1 MSWFEE
7 QLKYRQEVDDENFQK
22 ALDAITASVM
32 GHNLSRFFDDKTL
45 TQNAI
50 EEILKYYQ
58 CKTKI
63 EDIPS
68 NCKTIEEQ
76 LEYIMR
82 PLGIMRRNVELDRD
96 WYNNSTGAM
105 LASIKESGTVIAL
118 IPNKISGYSY
128 FNSDTGKRVKVTK
141 KVAEHIGREA
151 ICFYQPLPLKAIT
164 IKHLGK
170 YIYKQLTF
178 SDKFM
183 TLFIMAL
190 TTALG
195 MATPKLTQLLFGPVL
210 NSGSEKVLLALIV
223 FMICFGTAKLL
234 FSTFQQLINARIN
247 VKISMAVQAAVMNR
261 ILSLPS
267 SFFKEYS
274 SGELSQRASYI
285 ETLCN
290 TLVTTVTSTGLT
302 FVFSFAYIGQ
312 IMSFAP
318 SLSVTALVVTAV
330 SAIVS
335 LISALVQMNI
345 SRQQMLLMTR
355 SSGLTYST
363 ISGIQKIK
371 LAGAQKRMF
380 SRWASIY
387 AQQSELAYNPP
398 RFIVFNNT
406 INLAVSSIGLLIM
419 YYVAFTNNVNVADY
433 YAFNASYGMITAAIT
448 SLTGMVLIAADIKPI
463 LEMSK
468 PILEAVPE
476 VSEGK
481 ETVNKLSGSIELSN
495 VSFRYSDNMP
505 KVIDNLSLK
514 IKPGEYVAIVGSTG
528 CGKSTLVRLLLGFE
542 TPQRGSIY
550 YDRKDIN
557 KLDIKSLRKKIG
569 VVMQNGKLFQDDIY
583 SNIVISAPETDL
595 DGAWEAA
602 RLAAIDEDI
611 RKMPMGMNT
620 LISDG
625 QGGISGGQKQ
635 RLMIARALAP
645 KPKIIILDEATSALD
660 NITQKQVSDA
670 IDSLNCTRIVIA
682 HRLST
687 IRYADRI
694 LYLDKGK
701 ILEEGTYE
709 ELIAKN
715 GLFAELVERQRID
728 M

>member
-1 MSWFEE
+1 MGWFEE
-7 QLKYRQEVDDENFQK
+7 QLKYRQEIDDENFEK

-32 GHNLSRFFDDKTL
+32 GHNLSKFFDDKTL
-45 TQNAI
+45 TKNAI

-63 EDIPS
+63 EEIPS
-68 NCKTIEEQ
+68 SCTTIEEQ

-82 PLGIMRRNVELDRD
+82 PLGIMHRNVELDRD
-96 WYNNSTGAM
+96 WYNTSTGAM
-105 LASIKESGTVIAL
+105 LGTHKDSGNVIAL
-118 IPNKISGYSY
+118 IPNKLKGYSY
-128 FNSDTGKRVKVTK
+128 FDADTGKRVKVNK
-141 KVAEHIGREA
+141 KRAKDIGREA
-151 ICFYQPLPLKAIT
+151 ICFYQPLPLTALS

-170 YIYKQLTF
+170 YIYQQLTF

-183 TLFIMAL
+183 TLFIMAI
-190 TTALG
+190 TTLLG

-210 NSGSEKVLLALIV
+210 NSKSEVVLLSLV
-223 FMICFGTAKLL
+223 MFMVCFGIAKLL
-234 FSTFQQLINARIN
+234 FSTYHQLVNARIN
-247 VKISMAVQAAVMNR
+247 TKISMAVQAAVMNR

-274 SGELSQRASYI
+274 SGELAQRASYI
-285 ETLCN
+285 EVLCK

-302 FVFSFAYIGQ
+302 FLFSFAYIGQ
-312 IMSFAP
+312 IMTFAP
-318 SLSVTALVVTAV
+318 SLSATALIVTTTSTVVSFIFAF
-330 SAIVS
+330 
-335 LISALVQMNI
+335 VQMGI
-345 SRQQMLLMTR
+345 SKKQMLLITQ

-380 SRWASIY
+380 ARWASLY
-387 AQQSELAYNPP
+387 AKQSELAYNPP
-398 RFIVFNNT
+398 LFIVLNST
-406 INLAVSSIGLLIM
+406 INLAISSIGLLAM
-419 YYVAFTNNVNVADY
+419 YYVAFTNHVSVADY
-433 YAFNASYGMITAAIT
+433 YAFNASYGMVTAAIT
-448 SLTGMVLIAADIKPI
+448 SLTGVVLIAADIKPI
-463 LEMSK
+463 LDMSK
-468 PILEAVPE
+468 PILETVPE

-481 ETVNKLSGSIELSN
+481 EAVNKLNGAIELSN
-495 VSFRYSDNMP
+495 VSFRYADNMP
-505 KVIDNLSLK
+505 LVIDNLSLK

-542 TPQRGSIY
+542 TPQKGSIY
-550 YDRKDIN
+550 YDRKDLS
-557 KLDIKSLRKKIG
+557 KLDVRSVRKKIG

-611 RKMPMGMNT
+611 KKLPMGMNT

-645 KPKIIILDEATSALD
+645 KPKIVILDEATSALD

-670 IDSLNCTRIVIA
+670 IDSLKCTRIVIA

-694 LYLDKGK
+694 LYLEKGK

-728 M
+728 L